1 MDKKQSIEKPAEYQ
15 IDNTTYSVTP
25 VFGVASQAEN
35 IEEKITRLILQDKKH
50 KGAKPH
56 GFAPLTSST
65 FAVTHGII

>member
-25 VFGVASQAEN
+25 VFEVASQAEN

-50 KGAKPH
+50 KGAKP
-56 GFAPLTSST
+56 
-65 FAVTHGII
+65 